1 MNIAKK
7 ILCYCFYGVLLTAM
21 GLAAV
26 DAIGVAFTFGGET
39 IWYQIFCFVFNVLG
53 ILAALI
59 FGIYSLKKAG
69 QEDTDNRKLNNAN
82 SILALYLIAILLSYF
97 VYMLLLLSNGQTLPI
112 SMMCA
117 ILVSMGALTY
127 SLLIPFDER
136 PLAKCIGAGVGY
148 LLFLAAAI
156 VELGAR
162 KLAGGFAPLVGY
174 SLILLALAG
183 LGMNVVYTIAK
194 MIKNKAES
202 TSEEPKEENPEE

>member
-7 ILCYCFYGVLLTAM
+7 ILCYSFYGVLLTAM
-21 GLAAV
+21 GLAAIN
-26 DAIGVAFTFGGET
+26 AIGVAFTFGGGT
-39 IWYQIFCFVFNVLG
+39 IWYQIFCFAFNVLG